1 MAVPEHHI
9 REQKLKQRKMHE
21 LKQRNKAAGAPKGR
35 RGGAGGDPDFEKMF
49 GKDID
54 EFLEDSDWDI
64 ESFGKMSN
72 FSKGTSR
79 SAFGDGRI
87 RGLESIYLQRIE
99 TSMKKGKQ
107 AKNNQQSKAKFRIMQ
122 DRFMDDVDVAK
133 HDHESGVSQGATR
146 NKNAPFNQSA
156 NTTAMAQNRSDA
168 NIFAKQKRALNQTQ
182 YRD

>member
-1 MAVPEHHI
+1 MN
-9 REQKLKQRKMHE
+9 E
-21 LKQRNKAAGAPKGR
+21 LKARNKAAAGAPKGR
-35 RGGAGGDPDFEKMF
+35 KAGGGGDPDFEKMF

-107 AKNNQQSKAKFRIMQ
+107 AKNNQQSKAKFRVMQ
-122 DRFMDDVDVAK
+122 DRFMDDVDIAK
-133 HDHESGVSQGATR
+133 HDHESGVSQERPSR
-146 NKNAPFNQSA
+146 NKNAPFMQSA
-156 NTTAMAQNRSDA
+156 NTTAMAQNKSDA
-168 NIFAKQKRALNQTQ
+168 NIFTK
-182 YRD
+182 